1 MRDSSLFLRP
11 ALGRSRAALVFCG
24 LSWSHHDVP
33 LAKSKGAEKVS
44 VIRGMISGFFRLVE
58 QIFYFYFFVLY
69 N

>member
-1 MRDSSLFLRP
+1 MWDPSLFLLP
-11 ALGRSRAALVFCG
+11 ALGYSRAALVFCG

-44 VIRGMISGFFRLVE
+44 VIRDDLW
-58 QIFYFYFFVLY
+58 IFSLGRADLLFLFFVLY